1 MNNTNSFD
9 WGMVAGML
17 VLTAANAG
25 NWLITPMKHPDAG
38 PIQRS
43 LAIAQAV
50 ICFVAAIWIIRRHR
64 SRHAPQAV

>member
-1 MNNTNSFD
+1 MNDTKSFD

-17 VLTAANAG
+17 FLVAANAG
-25 NWLITPMKHPDAG
+25 NWLMTPMKHPDAG

-50 ICFVAAIWIIRRHR
+50 VCLVAAIWIIRRHR